1 MSKLSFS
8 LAKPKKDVQP
18 VGTAPSLTR
27 VALDDDNESSVLSG
41 GGNGTSGRK
50 KNDMTNMAAQAVSRK
65 AQRKMD
71 AELKVDSTVFQYDEV
86 WDGMKLAEAKAKAQK
101 EDNPEARKPK
111 YMKNLLDSAATRRL
125 DHLRAEEK
133 LMQREREAEGDEF
146 ADKEKFVTQAYKDQM
161 AEVRRAEAEEKAREE
176 AERKKNK
183 GLGGGMTHFYKR
195 MLEDSSRS
203 HDAAVA
209 ATSSD
214 PDPSSEPAVAAAS
227 GTSAPGRIGP
237 APVANLTV
245 TRPAR
250 GPKPLE
256 VAPNPDE
263 VLKSGE
269 TRTNGETKTMI
280 TADGSEVEIN
290 DNNEVVDKRELLSAG
305 LNLSAPNTRNLSLL
319 RAIHGSGSKTTEEP
333 VVAHRAAGVAASKE
347 EIRKRQQRQLEAQ
360 LEEERKRVR
369 DEQEREE
376 REERERVVRRRNDE
390 SAVNDAKERYLA
402 RKRRKLEEEQ
412 QQEEQQES

>member
-18 VGTAPSLTR
+18 VGTAPPLTR
-27 VALDDDNESSVLSG
+27 VALDDENESTVLFGGSG
-41 GGNGTSGRK
+41 SGSGRE
-50 KNDMTNMAAQAVSRK
+50 KNDMTNMAAKAVSRK

-86 WDGMKLAEAKAKAQK
+86 WDGMKLAEAKSKAQK

-183 GLGGGMTHFYKR
+183 GLGGGMTHFYKQL
-195 MLEDSSRS
+195 LEDSSRS
-203 HDAAVA
+203 HEAAIA
-209 ATSSD
+209 ATTSD
-214 PDPSSEPAVAAAS
+214 PAPSSEPAATPA
-227 GTSAPGRIGP
+227 TSAPGRIGP
-237 APVANLTV
+237 APVANLKV

-269 TRTNGETKTMI
+269 TRTSGETKTII
-280 TADGSEVEIN
+280 TADGAEVEIN

-319 RAIHGSGSKTTEEP
+319 RAIHGSSKSGDEP
-333 VVAHRAAGVAASKE
+333 VVVHRAAGVAASKE

-369 DEQEREE
+369 EEQEREE

-390 SAVNDAKERYLA
+390 SAVSDAKERYLA
-402 RKRRKLEEEQ
+402 RKRRKLEEEKQ
-412 QQEEQQES
+412 PES

>member
-8 LAKPKKDVQP
+8 LSKPKKDVQP
-18 VGTAPSLTR
+18 VGVAPSLTR
-27 VALDDDNESSVLSG
+27 VALDDDGESDVLAGPGS
-41 GGNGTSGRK
+41 SARK

-86 WDGMKLAEAKAKAQK
+86 WEGMKLAEAKVKAHK

-111 YMKNLLDSAATRRL
+111 YMKNLIDSAATRRL
-125 DHLRAEEK
+125 DHIRAEEK

-195 MLEDSSRS
+195 MLEDSSKS
-203 HDAAVA
+203 HEAAVA
-209 ATSSD
+209 ATSSE
-214 PDPSSEPAVAAAS
+214 PAPSSEPT
-227 GTSAPGRIGP
+227 TSAPGRIGP

-245 TRPAR
+245 TRPPR

-263 VLKSGE
+263 VLKTGE
-269 TRTNGETKTMI
+269 IKTDGETKTII
-280 TADGSEVEIN
+280 TADGAQVEIN
-290 DNNEVVDKRELLSAG
+290 DNNEIVDKRELLSAG
-305 LNLSAPNTRNLSLL
+305 LNLSAPNTRNLSML
-319 RAIHGSGSKTTEEP
+319 RAIHGSSAKSDEP
-333 VVAHRAAGVAASKE
+333 AVVHRAAGVAASRE
-347 EIRKRQQRQLEAQ
+347 EIRKRQQKQLEMQ

-369 DEQEREE
+369 EEQEREE
-376 REERERVVRRRNDE
+376 REERERIVRRRNDE
-390 SAVNDAKERYLA
+390 GAVNDAKERYLA

-412 QQEEQQES
+412 QQDS

>member
-18 VGTAPSLTR
+18 VGTAPPLTR

-41 GGNGTSGRK
+41 GGSGGGGGSGRK
-50 KNDMTNMAAQAVSRK
+50 KSDMTNMAAQAVSRK

-86 WDGMKLAEAKAKAQK
+86 WDGMKLAEAKSKAQK

-195 MLEDSSRS
+195 LLEDSSRS

-209 ATSSD
+209 ATTSEST
-214 PDPSSEPAVAAAS
+214 PSLESTPT
-227 GTSAPGRIGP
+227 TSAPGRIGP
-237 APVANLTV
+237 VPVPNLTV
-245 TRPAR
+245 TRPTR

-263 VLKSGE
+263 VLKSEE
-269 TRTNGETKTMI
+269 TKTKGETKTMI
-280 TADGSEVEIN
+280 IADGTEVEIN

-319 RAIHGSGSKTTEEP
+319 RAIHGSSNKADEP
-333 VVAHRAAGVAASKE
+333 VVVHRAAGVAASKE
-347 EIRKRQQRQLEAQ
+347 EIRKRQQRQLEVQ
-360 LEEERKRVR
+360 LEEERKRVKE
-369 DEQEREE
+369 EQEREE
-376 REERERVVRRRNDE
+376 REERERIIRKRNDE
-390 SAVNDAKERYLA
+390 GAVNDARERYLA

-412 QQEEQQES
+412 QQGS